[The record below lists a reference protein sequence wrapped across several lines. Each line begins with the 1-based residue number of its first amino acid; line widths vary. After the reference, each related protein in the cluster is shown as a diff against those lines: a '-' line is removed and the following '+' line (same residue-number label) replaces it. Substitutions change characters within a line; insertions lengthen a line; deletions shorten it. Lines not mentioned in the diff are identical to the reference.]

1 MSTWDWWDK
10 GRQINVLVNKNCFT
24 EASLTSMTC
33 SVVSELI

>member
-24 EASLTSMTC
+24 EASL
-33 SVVSELI
+33 IGD